1 MCQPVAARCCVR
13 LLLTRPISGK
23 ESNTQVYSNPIH
35 SIGIRLALKLRDKV
49 ARRYQITIP
58 EEVCDD
64 AGMNIGDTLDVR
76 SQDRKVVIE
85 K

>member
-1 MCQPVAARCCVR
+1 MAARCCVR
-13 LLLTRPISGK
+13 LLLTRPNSGK
-23 ESNTQVYSNPIH
+23 ESSTQVYSNPIH
-35 SIGIRLALKLRDKV
+35 SIGIRLALKLRVKV

-58 EEVCDD
+58 EEVRGD
-64 AGMNIGDTLDVR
+64 AGINIGDTLDVR